1 MPIQVQMPDGTTA
14 RFPDGTPPEVIE
26 KVRREKAAAVQ
37 RSAETSGRTG
47 MLPSMIQGFGQGF
60 SYGGIDEP
68 IAGIEAAA
76 GVMPYGKSMESQA
89 EEREAMRRTNPFA
102 YGVSELAGALL
113 SPNPFGKVGAVTS
126 AYGRLGREAAIS
138 GGIGATQGALS
149 AQPGDRLSGA
159 VTGGAIG
166 AATGPAFGAAASTA
180 RGGAALLNRAF
191 NPNEQRIAS
200 QQVLGAVRESK
211 TNIPRLG
218 GDIALTSAYAR
229 LNQTPVDTVPFGM
242 RLGMPGQLAAERAG
256 IGGGEAADITREAS
270 QEILSGSGA
279 RVMSTINQMT
289 GGDRQFLKDIQDK
302 LEAARNMNASELYGK
317 ARAVGIVMD
326 DGVVEMIARDP
337 LTRSLYKQAQ
347 TNAIRQENLKLPDLF
362 DKDGNLIANAY
373 PSVASLDYLLR
384 ALRAKKDKAFR
395 AGDVNAS
402 GINALFN
409 SLDQKVKDLVPEYRD
424 ARAKFADDS
433 ELIKLSEL
441 GKRLINMPESD
452 RQVALRGL
460 SPEKLEVVRAS
471 ARDTLYNRLAS
482 ANDAGLANMLTS
494 SKQNRDMLDFL
505 AVSPEQAAQA
515 ALRIRQERQLQEF
528 ARNINPNIGSRTAR
542 TQAAAGEGVDQL
554 ANAER
559 LTQLASGSP
568 AAQFMT
574 FLSLAGGRLRGLT
587 PGSRADMARMLV
599 QTDPEQQA
607 QILSRLRAEDQLLMR
622 EEMERAR
629 RRLQDV
635 QFGAKVPGLLSVE
648 E

>member
-1 MPIQVQMPDGTTA
+1 MSIKVPMPDGTIA
-14 RFPDGTPPEVIE
+14 EFPEGTSSEVIE
-26 KVRREKAAAVQ
+26 RVRREKAAAVQ

-89 EEREAMRRTNPFA
+89 EEREAMRRANPFA

-200 QQVLGAVRESK
+200 QQVLGAVRESGA
-211 TNIPRLG
+211 TLPQLRQQVME
-218 GDIALTSAYAR
+218 AR
-229 LNQTPVDTVPFGM
+229 PDETVPFGM
-242 RLGMPGQLAAERAG
+242 RLGMPGQLVTERAG
-256 IGGGEAADITREAS
+256 IGGGKAADITREAS
-270 QEILSGSGA
+270 EDILSGSGP
-279 RVMSTINQMT
+279 RVMSVVNKMT
-289 GGDRQFLKDIQDK
+289 GGNRQFLQDIKDK
-302 LEAARNMNASELYGK
+302 FEAARNMNASELYGQ
-317 ARAVGIVMD
+317 ARAVGIVLD

-362 DKDGNLIANAY
+362 DKKGNLIPNAY

-402 GINALFN
+402 GINALFS
-409 SLDQKVKDLVPEYRD
+409 SLDEKVKDLVPEYRD
-424 ARAKFADDS
+424 ARAKFFEDS
-433 ELIKLSEL
+433 DLLKLSDL
-441 GKRLINMPESD
+441 GGRLINLSESD

-471 ARDTLYNRLAS
+471 ALDTLYNRLAS
-482 ANDAGLANMLTS
+482 ANDAGLVSMLTS
-494 SKQNRDMLDFL
+494 SKQNRDMLNFL
-505 AVSPEQAAQA
+505 AVSPEEAAQA
-515 ALRIRQERQLQEF
+515 ALRLRQERKLQEF
-528 ARNINPNIGSRTAR
+528 ARKINPNMDSRTAR
-542 TQAAAGEGVDQL
+542 TLAAAGQGVDQL
-554 ANAER
+554 ANAEQ

-574 FLSLAGGRLRGLT
+574 FLNLAGGRLRGLT
-587 PGSRADMARMLV
+587 PESRADMARMLV

-607 QILSRLRAEDQLLMR
+607 QILSRLRMEDQLLMR

-635 QFGAKVPGLLSVE
+635 QFGAKVPGLLSTE

>member
-76 GVMPYGKSMESQA
+76 GVMPYGKSIESQA
-89 EEREAMRRTNPFA
+89 EEREAMRRANPFA
-102 YGVSELAGALL
+102 YGASELAGALL

-200 QQVLGAVRESK
+200 QQVLGAVRESGA
-211 TNIPRLG
+211 TLPQLRQQVME
-218 GDIALTSAYAR
+218 AR
-229 LNQTPVDTVPFGM
+229 PDETVPFGM

-256 IGGGEAADITREAS
+256 IGGGQAADITREAS
-270 QEILSGSGA
+270 ESILSGSGA
-279 RVMSTINQMT
+279 RVMSTVNEMT
-289 GGDRQFLKDIQDK
+289 GGNRQFLKDIQDK
-302 LEAARNMNASELYGK
+302 LEAARNMNASELYGQ

-326 DGVVEMIARDP
+326 DGVVEMIVRDP

-362 DKDGNLIANAY
+362 DKKGNLIANAY

-441 GKRLINMPESD
+441 GGRLINMTESD

-460 SPEKLEVVRAS
+460 SPEKLDVVRAS

-482 ANDAGLANMLTS
+482 ANDAGLARMLTS

-515 ALRIRQERQLQEF
+515 ALRIKQERQLQEF

-607 QILSRLRAEDQLLMR
+607 QILSRLRMEDQLLMR

-635 QFGAKVPGLLSVE
+635 QFGAKVPGLLSTE

>member
-14 RFPDGTPPEVIE
+14 RFPDNTPPEVIE
-26 KVRREKAAAVQ
+26 RVRREKAAAVQ
-37 RSAETSGRTG
+37 RRVEPSDRTG
-47 MLPSMIQGFGQGF
+47 ILPSMIQGFGQGF
-60 SYGGIDEP
+60 SYGAVDEP
-68 IAGIEAAA
+68 IAAIESAA

-89 EEREAMRRTNPFA
+89 AEREAMRRANPFT
-102 YGVSELAGALL
+102 YGASELAGALL
-113 SPNPFGKVGAVTS
+113 SPNPFGKAGAVTS

-138 GGIGATQGALS
+138 GGIGAAQGAAS
-149 AQPGDRLSGA
+149 AAPGDRLSGA

-166 AATGPAFGAAASTA
+166 AATGPAFGATVSAA

-200 QQVLGAVRESK
+200 QQVLGAVRESGA
-211 TNIPRLG
+211 TLPQLG
-218 GDIALTSAYAR
+218 QQVVEAR
-229 LNQTPVDTVPFGM
+229 PGEVVPFGL

-270 QEILSGSGA
+270 ENILSGSGA
-279 RVMSTINQMT
+279 RVMSAVNQMT
-289 GGDRQFLKDIQDK
+289 GGNRQFLKDIQDK
-302 LEAARNMNASELYGK
+302 LETARNMNASELYGK
-317 ARAVGIVMD
+317 ARAVGIVPD
-326 DGVVEMIARDP
+326 DGVVEMIASDP

-347 TNAIRQENLKLPDLF
+347 VNARRQENLKLPDLF

-384 ALRAKKDKAFR
+384 ALRARKDKAFR

-402 GINALFN
+402 GINALFK
-409 SLDQKVKDLVPEYRD
+409 SLDEKVKDLVPEYRD

-441 GKRLINMPESD
+441 GGRLINLTESD

-494 SKQNRDMLDFL
+494 SKQNRDMLNFL
-505 AVSPEQAAQA
+505 AVSPEEAAQA
-515 ALRIRQERQLQEF
+515 ALRIRQERKLQEF
-528 ARNINPNIGSRTAR
+528 ARNINPNTGARTAR
-542 TQAAAGEGVDQL
+542 TQAAAGQGVDQL
-554 ANAER
+554 ANAEQ
-559 LTQLASGSP
+559 LTQLASGST
-568 AAQFMT
+568 AARVMT
-574 FLSLAGGRLRGLT
+574 LLNLAGGRLRGLT
-587 PGSRADMARMLV
+587 PKSRADMARMMV
-599 QTDPEQQA
+599 QTDPDQQA
-607 QILSRLRAEDQLLMR
+607 QILSRLRTEDQLLMR

-635 QFGAKVPGLLSVE
+635 QFGAKVPGLLSTE

>member
-89 EEREAMRRTNPFA
+89 EEREAMRRANPFA

-200 QQVLGAVRESK
+200 QQVLGAVRESGA
-211 TNIPRLG
+211 TLPQLRQQVME
-218 GDIALTSAYAR
+218 AR
-229 LNQTPVDTVPFGM
+229 PDETVPFGM

-256 IGGGEAADITREAS
+256 IGGGQAADITREAS
-270 QEILSGSGA
+270 ESILSGSGA
-279 RVMSTINQMT
+279 RVMSTVNEMT
-289 GGDRQFLKDIQDK
+289 GGNRQFLKDIQDK
-302 LEAARNMNASELYGK
+302 LEAARNMNASELYGQ

-326 DGVVEMIARDP
+326 DGVVEMIVRDP

-362 DKDGNLIANAY
+362 DKKGNLIANAY

-441 GKRLINMPESD
+441 GGRLINMTESD

-460 SPEKLEVVRAS
+460 SPEKLDVVRAS

-482 ANDAGLANMLTS
+482 ADDTGLARMLTS

-515 ALRIRQERQLQEF
+515 ALRIKQERQLQEF
-528 ARNINPNIGSRTAR
+528 ARKINPNIGSRTER
-542 TQAAAGEGVDQL
+542 TRAAAGGGVDQL

-559 LTQLASGSP
+559 LTQFAAGGP

-574 FLSLAGGRLRGLT
+574 FLNLAGGRLRGLT
-587 PGSRADMARMLV
+587 PESRADMARMLV

-607 QILSRLRAEDQLLMR
+607 QILSRLRMEDQLLMR

-635 QFGAKVPGLLSVE
+635 QFGAKVPGLLSTE
-648 E
+648 D